1 MIRLRTIAITA
12 TVLACLSSAGDGAQ
26 AQSAAA
32 AAAAD
37 PEFQSLFQR
46 MYTDSQDMETTFRF
60 LEVATRLGDY
70 EAAIGALERVLYYNP
85 DLAEVKVE
93 LARP

>member
-1 MIRLRTIAITA
+1 
-12 TVLACLSSAGDGAQ
+12 
-26 AQSAAA
+26 
-32 AAAAD
+32 
-37 PEFQSLFQR
+37 